1 MHQRDPQGGRP
12 GANKLGG
19 PAGPRRSNGPATN
32 GRRLTPAPPASHRAT
47 PSPQTIAASP
57 SQQTSPA
64 RPQSAPASHSQHR
77 IARGGIA
84 PPQQANRFA
93 TLEFADSASP
103 LGSKSEDTPVPVPLI
118 PLLESDRPDSKTAGH
133 RIRFSR
139 KNQYRTYTTTQPLHI
154 PSTQEIARK
163 APKRGC
169 LKKESS
175 RGCSLWRPSTGDEE
189 PTRFIARFGVTSFRS
204 LVPTRN
210 SALPPPDNKDADVAT
225 IGAAGPNGGQLFR
238 VSGTLAGHPVRC
250 LIDCGATN
258 DFVSL
263 SFVER
268 HRLRERLLPTTR
280 RVRGYDGQVSAA
292 EGTLIES
299 LGLSC
304 PAAPDGVLADSTPR
318 RPFLVAQLHNDDV
331 IHGMPWLAELDVDID
346 FDRQKVRSPKAA
358 GTAAFELPLLAPSAP
373 LPSGASAT
381 LISDVTA
388 LYSDPDHEEPG
399 RDFSLA
405 ELLSRW
411 DHRDCIAELA
421 AAYDDR
427 GPKTPQPQRH
437 RQPTVPGPS
446 ELTSMRDRL
455 HKEFKDVFA
464 DSLPAGLPPGR
475 GHELRIKL
483 VDGAR
488 PPAQVPP
495 RIKPKHEAFEGK
507 WLEDMLAKGLIS
519 ASQSQYAAPHFYV
532 DKPETPVTGEYRAV
546 TDYRRLNA
554 ITVKNKYPLP
564 RADELFDRLAHAKYF
579 TKIDLRTGFY
589 QILIDEADRHK
600 TAFRTSQGLYQY
612 NVLPMGLCN
621 SPSIFMQ
628 LMNDTFKEFLN
639 KFVLVFLD
647 DIIVYSNTA
656 EEHEQHVRQALL
668 RLRQQRLYAKA
679 SKSALC
685 LHEVEFLGHMVGR
698 NGLRTMEDKVQAIR
712 DWPTPSNIAELR
724 AFLGLAGYYRRF
736 VRGFSETALPLT
748 ELTRNVIRRK
758 LDLSWG
764 TKEQLAFVELKRA
777 LQSTPVL
784 ILPDPSKEFVVHC
797 DASGY
802 AVGAVLQQDR
812 GNGLQPVAFL
822 SRKMVGAETR
832 YPVHEQE
839 LLAIVTA
846 LTTWQH
852 YLEGAAHPVRIRTDH
867 KSLVHFQTQPMLS
880 GRQTR
885 WIETLSRFDFVI
897 EYVKGKYNP
906 AADALSR
913 RGDHA
918 DAETPLDRPPQV
930 VDPVVQ
936 SQTKPIFALNRILVE
951 EDRGRLA
958 EFNAIDAEVRR
969 NGRQTELERKT
980 RRAAANDAATKVVP
994 REEVSPDRPAP
1005 NAQGARVEPT
1015 QRCAAE
1021 NRAGGQCKCRT
1032 AKGRHC
1038 ATHMRSL
1045 DGLRVARSSLVGA
1058 GMGLFA
1064 ARDIN
1069 RGDHIADY
1077 TGDELVL
1084 NHDGVGGPYALGLTR
1099 RSAIDAARTN
1109 TGYGR
1114 WANDP
1119 RGGNAGPNSEFVL
1132 NPARRTGRL
1141 RATRNIAKGD
1151 EILVSYGPAYWRAFG
1166 PNAKLVARPAAAPRQ
1181 PRKEVIDLTEA
1192 TVAPISTFSSDLADA
1207 FDKACREDAA
1217 YVRDMAARQRL
1228 TPRDDPEEKPTRDE
1242 CIVRDGRLFDRTH
1255 GCLVVPND
1263 NALKT
1268 MLIRECHDAA
1278 TGGHWGRDKTIE
1290 QMKRRFYWS
1299 NMDKDIELYVQ
1310 TCEQCQ
1316 RNKPSQQRTPG
1327 LLMPI
1332 ASPDSPGHTWT
1343 MDFIVNLPPC
1353 ARTGNDCVIVFV
1365 CKLTKL
1371 KHFVACK
1378 TDVDAPTTARLF
1390 LSSVV
1395 RLHGMPERIISDR
1408 DPRFTAHFWRA
1419 FWGGLGTTL
1428 SMSTAYHPQ
1437 TDGQTENANRALEIM
1452 LRSVVNFEQ
1461 DDWEDHLPAA
1471 ELATNNARNATTG
1484 LSPFYMF
1491 YGREPRLPLDLA
1503 LAPLTAARASP
1514 SAADALARWRLA
1526 LVRAQETT
1534 KTAQARQ
1541 KKYADEHRRQVT
1553 FAVGDRVLLATA
1565 NLKLVGEAKRARKF
1579 TERYI
1584 GPYRVKRVVNANAYE
1599 LELPPT
1605 LKIHPTI
1612 NISQL
1617 KEYHD
1622 GSAAFPTRPAPL
1634 TRPPPEVVNND
1645 GSAEWV
1651 VERILD
1657 HRRYGRRK
1665 VLQYLILWQGY
1676 PAHEATW
1683 EPIENLNGALEL
1695 VVTYNTR
1702 KKIQLNSVES
1712 DGLSYDSGPKSK
1724 SYAEAAARGLRPNCG
1739 PNAAA

>member
-1 MHQRDPQGGRP
+1 M
-12 GANKLGG
+12 
-19 PAGPRRSNGPATN
+19 
-32 GRRLTPAPPASHRAT
+32 
-47 PSPQTIAASP
+47 
-57 SQQTSPA
+57 
-64 RPQSAPASHSQHR
+64 
-77 IARGGIA
+77 
-84 PPQQANRFA
+84 
-93 TLEFADSASP
+93 
-103 LGSKSEDTPVPVPLI
+103 
-118 PLLESDRPDSKTAGH
+118 
-133 RIRFSR
+133 
-139 KNQYRTYTTTQPLHI
+139 
-154 PSTQEIARK
+154 
-163 APKRGC
+163 
-169 LKKESS
+169 
-175 RGCSLWRPSTGDEE
+175 
-189 PTRFIARFGVTSFRS
+189 FGVSSFCA
-204 LVPTRN
+204 LVPTRDPAPA
-210 SALPPPDNKDADVAT
+210 STRNKDA
-225 IGAAGPNGGQLFR
+225 ILGAVGPSRGGLFR
-238 VSGTLAGHPVRC
+238 VSGTLAGHFVRC
-250 LIDCGATN
+250 LIDCGATE
-258 DFVSL
+258 DFVSR
-263 SFVER
+263 SFIER

-280 RVRGYDGQVSAA
+280 RVRGYDGQVASA
-292 EGTLIES
+292 EGTLIEP
-299 LGLSC
+299 LVLSC
-304 PAAPDGVLADSTPR
+304 PAAPGGVLTDSTPR

-331 IHGMPWLAELDVDID
+331 ILGMPWLAELDVDLD
-346 FDRQKVRSPKAA
+346 FDRQRVRTPKA
-358 GTAAFELPLLAPSAP
+358 GGAAAVDLPLLTLTLGAPPSSSVSA
-373 LPSGASAT
+373 S
-381 LISDVTA
+381 LITDITA
-388 LYSDPDHEEPG
+388 LYADPDHEEPE
-399 RDFSLA
+399 RDGSLA
-405 ELLSRW
+405 ELLCRT
-411 DHRDCIAELA
+411 DHRDGIAELA
-421 AAYDDR
+421 ASYDDR
-427 GPKTPQPQRH
+427 GSRPPQPQAR
-437 RQPTVPGPS
+437 RMPS
-446 ELTSMRDRL
+446 PSDAPELTGMRDRL

-475 GHELRIKL
+475 GHELHIKL
-483 VDGAR
+483 VEGAR

-507 WLEDMLAKGLIS
+507 WLKDMLAKGLIS

-546 TDYRRLNA
+546 TDFRRLNA
-554 ITVKNKYPLP
+554 ITIKNKYPLP

-579 TKIDLRTGFY
+579 SKIDLRTGFY

-668 RLRQQRLYAKA
+668 RLREQRLYAKA

-685 LHEVEFLGHMVGR
+685 MHEVEFLGHMVGR
-698 NGLRTMEDKVQAIR
+698 NGLRTMEDKVQAVR
-712 DWPTPSNIAELR
+712 EWPTPSNIAELR

-736 VRGFSETALPLT
+736 VRGFSEIALPLT
-748 ELTRNVIRRK
+748 ELTRNVIRKK

-764 TKEQLAFVELKRA
+764 TKHQLAFVELKRA

-784 ILPDPSKEFVVHC
+784 ILPDSSKQFVVHC

-852 YLEGAAHPVRIRTDH
+852 YLEGATHPVHIRTDH

-885 WIETLSRFDFVI
+885 WIETLSRFDYVI
-897 EYVKGKYNP
+897 EYVKGKHNP

-913 RGDHA
+913 RGDHV
-918 DAETPLDRPPQV
+918 DTEMSLDRLPQV

-936 SQTKPIFALNRILVE
+936 RQTDTEFALNRILVE
-951 EDRGRLA
+951 EDRSYRA

-969 NGRQTELERKT
+969 NGRRTQSERKT
-980 RRAAANDAATKVVP
+980 RRIAANDAATKVVP
-994 REEVSPDRPAP
+994 IAEVSPDRPP
-1005 NAQGARVEPT
+1005 LNAQGARITPT

-1021 NRAGGQCKCRT
+1021 NKAGGQCNCRT
-1032 AKGRHC
+1032 AKGHHC

-1045 DGLRVARSSLVGA
+1045 DGLRVTRSSIVGA
-1058 GMGLFA
+1058 GMGLVA
-1064 ARDIN
+1064 ARNIA
-1069 RGDHIADY
+1069 RGSHIADY

-1084 NHDGVGGPYALGLTR
+1084 THDGVGGPYVLAMTQ

-1119 RGGNAGPNSEFVL
+1119 RGADTGPNSEFVL

-1181 PRKEVIDLTEA
+1181 LRKEVIDLTEA
-1192 TVAPISTFSSDLADA
+1192 TAAPVSTFSSDLADA

-1217 YVRDMAARQRL
+1217 YVRDIATRQRI
-1228 TPRDDPEEKPTRDE
+1228 TPRDDPEEKPECDE
-1242 CIVRDGRLFDRTH
+1242 FLVRDGRLFHRTS
-1255 GCLVVPND
+1255 GCLLVPD
-1263 NALKT
+1263 SKALKT

-1290 QMKRRFYWS
+1290 QMKRRFVWS
-1299 NMDKDIELYVQ
+1299 NMDKEIELYVQ

-1316 RNKPSQQRTPG
+1316 RNKPSQRRTPG

-1332 ASPDSPGHTWT
+1332 APPDAPGHTWT

-1353 ARTGNDCVIVFV
+1353 VRTGNDCVIVFV

-1371 KHFVACK
+1371 KHFVACR
-1378 TDVDAPTTARLF
+1378 TEVDAPTTARLF

-1452 LRSVVNFEQ
+1452 LRSVINFEQ

-1471 ELATNNARNATTG
+1471 ELATNNARSATTG

-1503 LAPLTAARASP
+1503 LAPLTAARVNP
-1514 SAADALARWRLA
+1514 SAADALARWRTA

-1541 KKYADEHRRQVT
+1541 KKYADEHRRQLT
-1553 FAVGDRVLLATA
+1553 FVVGDRVLLATA
-1565 NLKLVGEAKRARKF
+1565 NLKLVGETKRARKF
-1579 TERYI
+1579 TERFI
-1584 GPYRVKRVVNANAYE
+1584 GPYRVKKVINANAYE

-1622 GSAAFPTRPAPL
+1622 GSAAFPTRPTPL
-1634 TRPPPEVVNND
+1634 TRPEPAAINND
-1645 GSAEWV
+1645 GTAEWS

-1665 VLQYLILWQGY
+1665 ILQYLILWKGY
-1676 PAHEATW
+1676 PVHEATW
-1683 EPIENLNGALEL
+1683 EPIENLDGALEL
-1695 VVTYNTR
+1695 VVDYNTR
-1702 KKIQLNSVES
+1702 KKIQLNSAES
-1712 DGLSYDSGPKSK
+1712 DSLSCDSRHALSYADAFTAGLQRSSRP
-1724 SYAEAAARGLRPNCG
+1724 ETAA
-1739 PNAAA
+1739 